1 MHFMN
6 FVTFLYVVTQRYFS
20 LVSYCDAKLDL
31 IHTLFIIS
39 DFNMRLLAS
48 LVVFAL
54 IGLLAADPT
63 PTSRKSDLLV
73 VTKDWFNKN
82 PVPVLYTAEY
92 DIVKI
97 AVPLNSLNFEED
109 LFVSKMLLFFVEAD
123 VQADGSKVYKGL
135 YVLKDRKV
143 TKVLENG
150 RDIAA
155 VRGPGKEVYFGATDG
170 IYVYNPTT
178 NAAEKYGTL
187 TDSIRSI
194 EVSQDGDVL
203 YILTDDN
210 EVYKV
215 TDNGTKKVKVQEI
228 EDAKEILVDYADRV
242 YFYSDD
248 KQPWVYAEGEDVKKI
263 EGLPEIKGEV
273 KLVRPPFVLREGVV
287 FVANNQVY
295 LIRSNGESDLL
306 PIEFSPEALPTASAP
321 EAALAQ
327 YYALDKKLYEYN
339 VLNLFANNA
348 LDSLDDYFN
357 KRTTQI
363 RAISSKRGNLKRKLL
378 RKPA

>member
-1 MHFMN
+1 
-6 FVTFLYVVTQRYFS
+6 
-20 LVSYCDAKLDL
+20 
-31 IHTLFIIS
+31 
-39 DFNMRLLAS
+39 MRLLAP

-63 PTSRKSDLLV
+63 PPFPKSDLLV

-143 TKVLENG
+143 TKVLDNG

-178 NAAEKYGTL
+178 NSAEKYGTL

-378 RKPA
+378 RKP